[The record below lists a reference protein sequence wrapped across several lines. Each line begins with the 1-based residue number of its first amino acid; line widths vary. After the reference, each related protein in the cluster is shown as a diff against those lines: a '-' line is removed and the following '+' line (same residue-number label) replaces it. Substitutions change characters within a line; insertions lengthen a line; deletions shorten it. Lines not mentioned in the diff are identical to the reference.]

1 VLIFA
6 VRYIV
11 VSFWGRMKRCQL
23 VFSGGGI
30 VLGACAVLVLC
41 NAARSQSSVPPGEP
55 KPVFAAGLYETESRN
70 SSFPDQPVK
79 SRTCL
84 TSASYDAF
92 RDETM
97 AQYREAPALK
107 DCHLSD
113 TETQKNGFGF
123 AMQCQGTKTVLAY
136 EFDKDLVRF
145 TIDTLIESAP
155 KYSSSILTT
164 MRRIG
169 DCPAQ

>member
-1 VLIFA
+1 MS
-6 VRYIV
+6 VR
-11 VSFWGRMKRCQL
+11 
-23 VFSGGGI
+23 FSGGAAVIPSAADWRLRNQRTRTSTILLSKMTRLAGTARLRGI

-41 NAARSQSSVPPGEP
+41 NSARSQSSVPLGEP

-84 TSASYDAF
+84 ASANYAAF
-92 RDETM
+92 RDETI

-113 TETQKNGFGF
+113 S
-123 AMQCQGTKTVLAY
+123 
-136 EFDKDLVRF
+136 
-145 TIDTLIESAP
+145 SARS
-155 KYSSSILTT
+155 KQSRSGLS
-164 MRRIG
+164 
-169 DCPAQ
+169 